1 MPFLNLSAKIFAAG
15 VVLFAAVIS
24 TAAQNSSAAT
34 PQAPDKD
41 PSAWSAKLA
50 AQHEQI
56 VDERIRVHVFRL
68 RPGDD
73 LLESLRAYAHAQ
85 HLHAAVVLTAAGSL
99 TQAAIRYANQPN
111 ATLSTGHFEIV
122 SLVGTLEDGGEHL
135 HLSLGAENG
144 TMIGGHLM
152 PGCRIYTTGEIVL
165 GELPDVRFAR
175 ELDKQGSGWEE
186 LKIFSAAPF
195 K

>member
-1 MPFLNLSAKIFAAG
+1 MRLMSSSRKIFAAG
-15 VVLFAAVIS
+15 VVLFASVIS
-24 TAAQNSSAAT
+24 TAAQNFSTAK
-34 PQAPDKD
+34 PQAPDND
-41 PSAWSAKLA
+41 PSAWTARLA
-50 AQHEQI
+50 AQHEQV
-56 VDERIRVHVFRL
+56 VDEHMRVHVFRL

-85 HLHAAVVLTAAGSL
+85 HLRAAVVLTGAGSL

-152 PGCRIYTTGEIVL
+152 PGCKIYTTGEIVL
-165 GELPDVRFAR
+165 GELQDARFAR

-186 LKIFSAAPF
+186 LKVYSAGPSN
-195 K
+195 